1 MYENAL
7 GIKMVLF
14 KIDLLCVD
22 CLTPKVVFNEFWQKI
37 LFEQLYFY
45 FLRFQ
50 VNGHLHLHT
59 VRRFDARLL
68 RSWTRT

>member
-1 MYENAL
+1 MNAL

-22 CLTPKVVFNEFWQKI
+22 CVLNEFWQKI

-45 FLRFQ
+45 VLRFQ

-59 VRRFDARLL
+59 VRPFDARLL